1 MLSVHNNPAASAAT
15 PTVHYFRALGC
26 GNEIQLH
33 AGADGEAQRLAQ
45 LGIAETNRI
54 EAKYTRYR
62 DDSLTSR
69 INRAAGQDWVE
80 IDDETEALLDYADAC
95 HRQSGGMFDL
105 TSGVL
110 RRAWDFRRGVVPTGA
125 EVAALLPLINWQLV
139 ERAPGRVRLARPGME
154 LDFGGIGKEYC
165 ADRVATILQNAGA
178 RHCMVNLGGDI
189 RVIGPHPNGAPWS
202 IGIRHPRTET
212 AILATVNLKQGALA
226 TSGDYERYFER
237 YGKRYTHIL
246 NPRTGYPVA
255 TMRSVTVVAPLC
267 TVAGSLCTLAMLQGE
282 RGADFLAKQEFPY
295 LVADHLGRVYDALAS
310 P

>member
-1 MLSVHNNPAASAAT
+1 MLSLRDHPATDVAT

-33 AGADGEAQRLAQ
+33 ATGGEAQRLAQ

-54 EAKYTRYR
+54 ETKYTRYR
-62 DDSLTSR
+62 DDSLTSL

-110 RRAWDFRRGVVPTGA
+110 RRAWDFRRGVVPAGA
-125 EVAALLPLINWQLV
+125 EVAALLPLIGWQFV
-139 ERAPGRVRLARPGME
+139 ERAPGRVRLARAGME

-165 ADRVATILQNAGA
+165 ADRVATVLQNAGA
-178 RHCMVNLGGDI
+178 KHCMVNLGGDI
-189 RVIGPHPNGAPWS
+189 RVIGPHPNGAPWA
-202 IGIRHPRTET
+202 IGIRHPRAET
-212 AILATVNLKQGALA
+212 AVLATVNLKQGALA
-226 TSGDYERYFER
+226 TSGDYERFFER
-237 YGKRYTHIL
+237 DGKRYSHIL

-282 RGADFLAKQEFPY
+282 RGAGFLADQEFPY
-295 LVADHLGRVYDALAS
+295 LAVDHLGKVYDALADA
-310 P
+310 